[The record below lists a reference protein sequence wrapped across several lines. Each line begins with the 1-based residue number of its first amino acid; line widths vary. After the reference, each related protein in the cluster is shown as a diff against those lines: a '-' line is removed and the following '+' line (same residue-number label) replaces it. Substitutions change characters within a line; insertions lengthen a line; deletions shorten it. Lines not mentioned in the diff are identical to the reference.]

1 MTCQMKEFSPKFAVA
16 STILVA
22 LAWLAIDYFRA
33 FNTYN
38 RFKENANSPLLELT
52 PIDRK
57 EQRFLD
63 EVRKSWVALNPDE
76 DFDGLMPFCEM
87 NGMERSVEGLAKLLT
102 YEIPPFSYWN
112 HEKNLREVSRAGA
125 LSAVETRSI
134 DGRLYYKEGVLFIR
148 TRKDIVEYYED
159 TDQGVWFTFY
169 GRVDQ

>member
-1 MTCQMKEFSPKFAVA
+1 M
-16 STILVA
+16 
-22 LAWLAIDYFRA
+22 
-33 FNTYN
+33 
-38 RFKENANSPLLELT
+38 
-52 PIDRK
+52 
-57 EQRFLD
+57 
-63 EVRKSWVALNPDE
+63 ALNPDE

-87 NGMERSVEGLAKLLT
+87 NGMERSGYGLAKLLT

-112 HEKNLREVSRAGA
+112 HEKNRREVSRAGA